1 MEDPIIAEEVEYNF
15 GRAFQSIGVVH
26 LAARHYEKVLA
37 MVDERMKEYEEIED
51 RDVSSVVGGTDRE
64 DSLTIADDSE

>member
-1 MEDPIIAEEVEYNF
+1 M
-15 GRAFQSIGVVH
+15 VH